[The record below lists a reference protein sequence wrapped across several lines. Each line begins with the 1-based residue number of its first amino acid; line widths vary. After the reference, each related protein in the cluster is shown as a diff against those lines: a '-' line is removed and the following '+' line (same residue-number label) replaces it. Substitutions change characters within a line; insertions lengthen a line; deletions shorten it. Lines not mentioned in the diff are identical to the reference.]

1 MNILILFNINF
12 WSSFRCIISTRFGS
26 EYKIQSFD
34 AKIFRVNNC
43 NYRIISNTFS
53 NIHLG

>member
-43 NYRIISNTFS
+43 NY
-53 NIHLG
+53 